1 MVCYSVSPSRSLPS
15 VELEEVVVEL
25 ELDAFGLPFFRDT
38 RADRFFFRLCFGGFG
53 DVDRL
58 SCEPRKRRVEM
69 ATGSDG

>member
-38 RADRFFFRLCFGGFG
+38 RADRFLPAMLLGFR
-53 DVDRL
+53 
-58 SCEPRKRRVEM
+58 
-69 ATGSDG
+69 